1 MDNASTDTAEHTEV
15 NGAPVTDTANP
26 VDNVEQSTATDTK
39 SDNATTPKV
48 EQRDG
53 KLFVDGVRV
62 YTRDDTNKIAASAKH
77 EVERNILNELN
88 VDSIDSVKKVVS
100 TLQEVNP
107 GEGQGLNVESL
118 RDAVKKREATVE
130 ELKAKVSSLQQDLLL
145 RDHLGKL
152 QNAMP
157 SNWTPSQKE
166 SVVKLMKA
174 DGMLAVEGDTFAI
187 KAGDEYLTTDGET
200 PDYAKAV
207 EFVGKDLL
215 GLPTGKK
222 GVDVQY
228 GETSVDS
235 SNRQIRPVDEAR
247 INSDAEY
254 RSAYLKVRQY
264 QPLVSREKVTDV
276 MVKKQMDKMGFKK

>member
-39 SDNATTPKV
+39 SESTTPKV

-53 KLFVDGVRV
+53 KIFVDGVRV
-62 YTRDDTNKIAASAKH
+62 YTRDDTNRIAASAKH

-107 GEGQGLNVESL
+107 AEGGSLNVESL

-130 ELKAKVSSLQQDLLL
+130 ELKAKVNSLQQDLLL
-145 RDHLGKL
+145 KDHMGKL

-157 SNWTPSQKE
+157 SNWTPSQRE
-166 SVVKLMKA
+166 SVIKLMKA
-174 DGMLAVEGDTFAI
+174 DGMLAVQGDTFAI
-187 KAGDEYLTTDGET
+187 KVGDDYLTTDGET
-200 PDYAKAV
+200 PDYTKAV
-207 EFVGKDLL
+207 EYVGKDLL
-215 GLPTGKK
+215 GLATGKK
-222 GVDVQY
+222 GVDIQY
-228 GETSVDS
+228 GETSGANAS
-235 SNRQIRPVDEAR
+235 RSNKPLDDAR
-247 INSDAEY
+247 VNNDAEY
-254 RSAYLKVRQY
+254 RSAYLRLRQN
-264 QPLVSREKVTDV
+264 QPLLNRDGITDS
-276 MVKKQMDKMGFKK
+276 MVRSQMSKMGFK